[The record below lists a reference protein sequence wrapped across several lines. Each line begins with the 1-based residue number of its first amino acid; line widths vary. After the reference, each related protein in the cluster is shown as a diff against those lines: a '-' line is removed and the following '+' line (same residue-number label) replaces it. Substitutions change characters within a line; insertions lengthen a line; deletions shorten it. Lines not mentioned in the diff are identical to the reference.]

1 MLTLINGTG
10 APTACLTRRC
20 RLGVAQKNQS
30 LAQGNKPRQKVVSMY
45 VNVMETRVQKEV
57 RDLSRVLAH
66 VLTDCLRGGI
76 PSRLLAATIV
86 PRGHAPVA
94 VRLDGE
100 RVTELRRSKQRCA
113 NVREMKGRSF
123 KAGSQ
128 VLILN
133 PLQAAVVRQAA
144 GS

>member
-1 MLTLINGTG
+1 
-10 APTACLTRRC
+10 
-20 RLGVAQKNQS
+20 
-30 LAQGNKPRQKVVSMY
+30 MY

-86 PRGHAPVA
+86 PRSHAPIA

-100 RVTELRRSKQRCA
+100 RGTKRRFNTEQKSLSAIPARDQLR
-113 NVREMKGRSF
+113 GRPR
-123 KAGSQ
+123 A
-128 VLILN
+128 
-133 PLQAAVVRQAA
+133 
-144 GS
+144 

>member
-1 MLTLINGTG
+1 
-10 APTACLTRRC
+10 
-20 RLGVAQKNQS
+20 
-30 LAQGNKPRQKVVSMY
+30 MY

-94 VRLDGE
+94 VRLDP
-100 RVTELRRSKQRCA
+100 RQPYSSLRRSEVAVQSVAGARFGDELPGA
-113 NVREMKGRSF
+113 ARTVDPYVRGKHQARVGLPCGRISPIDQACF
-123 KAGSQ
+123 
-128 VLILN
+128 LN
-133 PLQAAVVRQAA
+133 SSTRTRVFSL
-144 GS
+144 

>member
-1 MLTLINGTG
+1 MQAWGGAKEPKFGTG
-10 APTACLTRRC
+10 EQAKAKGCLY
-20 RLGVAQKNQS
+20 V
-30 LAQGNKPRQKVVSMY
+30 

-100 RVTELRRSKQRCA
+100 RVTERR
-113 NVREMKGRSF
+113 
-123 KAGSQ
+123 
-128 VLILN
+128 LN
-133 PLQAAVVRQAA
+133 T
-144 GS
+144 

>member
-1 MLTLINGTG
+1 
-10 APTACLTRRC
+10 
-20 RLGVAQKNQS
+20 
-30 LAQGNKPRQKVVSMY
+30 MY

-86 PRGHAPVA
+86 PRGHGHGA
-94 VRLDGE
+94 
-100 RVTELRRSKQRCA
+100 RRSKQRCA

>member
-1 MLTLINGTG
+1 
-10 APTACLTRRC
+10 
-20 RLGVAQKNQS
+20 
-30 LAQGNKPRQKVVSMY
+30 MY

-94 VRLDGE
+94 VRLDP
-100 RVTELRRSKQRCA
+100 RQPYSSLRRSEVAVQS
-113 NVREMKGRSF
+113 V
-123 KAGSQ
+123 AGARVSATSS
-128 VLILN
+128 
-133 PLQAAVVRQAA
+133 PARP
-144 GS
+144 GP

>member
-1 MLTLINGTG
+1 M
-10 APTACLTRRC
+10 
-20 RLGVAQKNQS
+20 AQKNQR
-30 LAQGNKPRQKVVSMY
+30 LARGSKPRQKVISMY
-45 VNVMETRVQKEV
+45 VNVMEPLVQKEV

-100 RVTELRRSKQRCA
+100 RVTEL
-113 NVREMKGRSF
+113 
-123 KAGSQ
+123 AGPNGVAQ
-128 VLILN
+128 KYE
-133 PLQAAVVRQAA
+133 R
-144 GS
+144 